1 LLRPRL
7 WVTYSP
13 MLVTPPIIARLLLRP
28 RKWAQRRV
36 TSGAFGPVVRRR
48 GRAQL
53 VALAAVETYN
63 GRPFTEA
70 QLADVGIERETDD
83 GT

>member
-1 LLRPRL
+1 
-7 WVTYSP
+7 
-13 MLVTPPIIARLLLRP
+13 MLVTPPTIARLLLRP

-36 TSGAFGPVVRRR
+36 TAGAFGPVIARR

-53 VALAAVETYN
+53 VALGAVEAWA
-63 GRPFTEA
+63 GRRFAPE
-70 QLADVGIERETDD
+70 QLADIGIEWESTD

>member
-1 LLRPRL
+1 
-7 WVTYSP
+7 
-13 MLVTPPIIARLLLRP
+13 MLVTPPTIARLLLRP

-36 TSGAFGPVVRRR
+36 TAGAFGPVVRRR

-53 VALAAVETYN
+53 VALAAVEAWA
-63 GRPFTEA
+63 GRRFAAE
-70 QLADVGIERETDD
+70 QLADVGIEREAAD

>member
-1 LLRPRL
+1 
-7 WVTYSP
+7 

-53 VALAAVETYN
+53 VALAAVEAWA
-63 GRPFTEA
+63 GRRFAAE
-70 QLADVGIERETDD
+70 QLADVGIEREAAD

>member
-1 LLRPRL
+1 
-7 WVTYSP
+7 

-36 TSGAFGPVVRRR
+36 QAGAFGPVVRRR

-53 VALAAVETYN
+53 VALNAVEAWA
-63 GRPFTEA
+63 GRRFAPE
-70 QLADVGIERETDD
+70 QLADVGIEREATD

>member
-1 LLRPRL
+1 
-7 WVTYSP
+7 
-13 MLVTPPIIARLLLRP
+13 M
-28 RKWAQRRV
+28 WAHRRV
-36 TSGAFGPVVRRR
+36 KTGAFGPVVRRR

-53 VALAAVETYN
+53 VSLGAVETYN

-70 QLADVGIERETDD
+70 QLAAAGIIMEQAN